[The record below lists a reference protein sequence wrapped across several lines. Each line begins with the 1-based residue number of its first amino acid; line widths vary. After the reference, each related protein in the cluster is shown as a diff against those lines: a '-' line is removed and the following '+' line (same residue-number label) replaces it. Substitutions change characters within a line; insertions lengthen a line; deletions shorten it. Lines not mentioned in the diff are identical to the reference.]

1 MRTLG
6 LLGSDRTGAMLVSLY
21 QSDRDP
27 QVRREALQ
35 GLFIQQNAHA
45 LVQLARAEKD
55 PEMRRDIVN
64 KLSIMGGNKEALEYL
79 MEILNK

>member
-6 LLGSDRTGAMLVSLY
+6 LLGQDSTGAALVALY

-27 QVRREALQ
+27 AVRTEALR
-35 GLFIQQNAHA
+35 GLFIQGNAHA

-55 PEMRRDIVN
+55 PEMRREIMQQ
-64 KLSIMGGNKEALEYL
+64 LSLLGGNKEAMDYM